1 MVIPKKA
8 IGILSALILICSL
21 SVPCEAAGKRF
32 HRRTAVAAARVTSRP
47 VKKGPPTAVEQAVVS
62 WLARPEIKHSRVG
75 VEIMDLANGAVLFEH
90 DGSKRHTPAS
100 TAKVITT
107 SCLYDL
113 LGGDFVFNTSLLTNG
128 QIKEGVLD
136 GDICLSTSQDPSFT
150 RSDLVKLVQETKNN
164 QAEKLRLIKGKLFVL
179 APADGKDNFQINW
192 LVEDFGQDWMP
203 ASSNFVIDRN
213 IAYLSGFPKSLKV
226 NDVRRSNLSI
236 IDNLLSSGI
245 ASCFVSLDP
254 ASNVLS
260 LYHGVS
266 IGPNG
271 KPDEKIRR
279 DGPYVVANP
288 EAFNIALLLSSL
300 SEQSIE
306 FTGKIVEA
314 EHVTGIFAKE
324 PRLILAEHKSKP
336 LSQLIKWCLFD
347 SDNLYAQQFLRTIAA
362 TAEKPPKHP
371 SNWQLTLE
379 ERGLNHIAEW
389 LSGIGVPNKEV
400 VLFDGCGLS
409 RKNGVTPHALNLVLR
424 HMSIKN
430 PSYLDLLRV
439 QDSSGKGRFRF
450 KTGAM
455 DTVRGIT
462 GILTTYSGANLAVTV
477 LVNGHTPAVK
487 DIRIVIADLIER
499 LKNTSTAAPKLE
511 NQDTKSKSQTLKS
524 DPQALNSES
533 GGQ

>member
-1 MVIPKKA
+1 M
-8 IGILSALILICSL
+8 LSAFAPAS
-21 SVPCEAAGKRF
+21 AAGKRAH
-32 HRRTAVAAARVTSRP
+32 HRARVAPAARAALKKRP
-47 VKKGPPTAVEQAVVS
+47 VTGVEQAALS

-75 VEIMDLANGAVLFEH
+75 VEIMDLASGEILFEH

-100 TAKVITT
+100 TAKVLTT
-107 SCLYDL
+107 SCIYEL

-136 GDICLSTSQDPSFT
+136 GDLCLATSQDPSFT
-150 RSDLVKLVQETKNN
+150 RGDLIRLVQETKNN

-179 APADGKDNFQINW
+179 APADGKDNFQVNW

-203 ASSNFVIDRN
+203 VSSNFVIDRN
-213 IAYLSGFPKSLKV
+213 NAYVSGFPKSFKV
-226 NDVRRSNLSI
+226 VDVRRSNLSI
-236 IDNLLSSGI
+236 LDTLLASGI
-245 ASCFVSLDP
+245 GSSFVSLDP
-254 ASNVLS
+254 TSNVLS

-266 IGPNG
+266 IGANG
-271 KPDEKIRR
+271 KPDEKLRR

-288 EAFNIALLLSSL
+288 EAYNTALLVSALSD
-300 SEQSIE
+300 QSIE
-306 FTGKIVEA
+306 FAGKIVEA
-314 EHVTGIFAKE
+314 EHVTGIFAKQ
-324 PRLILAEHKSKP
+324 PRIILAEHKSKP
-336 LSQLIKWCLFD
+336 LSAIIKWCLFD
-347 SDNLYAQQFLRTIAA
+347 SDNLYAQQLLRTIAS

-371 SNWQLTLE
+371 SSWQLNLE
-379 ERGLNHIAEW
+379 ERGLNHMGEW
-389 LSGIGVPNKEV
+389 LSSIGVPNKEV

-430 PSYLDLLRV
+430 PGYLDLLRA
-439 QDSSGKGRFRF
+439 QDNGGKGRFRF

-462 GILTTYSGANLAVTV
+462 GILTTYSGTNLVVTV

-499 LKNTSTAAPKLE
+499 LKNTSIEPISKETAKPEATDSQASKEPK
-511 NQDTKSKSQTLKS
+511 
-524 DPQALNSES
+524 
-533 GGQ
+533 